1 MKLLR
6 DSKRAAKLLD
16 KDPRR
21 IFTAMYRKYDEF
33 ADDFEFLK
41 MVENVNDSAD
51 PVYTQRSELLSDAEL
66 DYYVA
71 EYSRSGFF
79 GSCSYYSQRKRDFED
94 EKDLPRV
101 IKHDALYIG
110 AVDDPVLKP
119 ELAAGM
125 PRVMPN
131 LKQELVYGGGH
142 WLLWEKKD
150 EVIDILQRWLK
161 ELELSKTAAAL

>member
-1 MKLLR
+1 MKLLG
-6 DSKRAAKLLD
+6 DSERAAELLD
-16 KDPRR
+16 VDPRR
-21 IFTAMYRKYDEF
+21 IFTAIYRKYNEF
-33 ADDFEFLK
+33 GDDFEFLK
-41 MVENVNDSAD
+41 TVENVADSTD
-51 PVYTQRSELLSDAEL
+51 PVYTEKSELLSDAEL

-79 GSCSYYSQRKRDFED
+79 GSCSYYSRRQQDFED

-101 IKHDALYIG
+101 IKHESLYIG
-110 AVDDPVLKP
+110 AVDDPILKP

-131 LKQELVYGGGH
+131 LKQELVNGGGH

-150 EVIDILQRWLK
+150 EVIDVLQRWLK
-161 ELELSKTAAAL
+161 QLDLSTAVAL

>member
-1 MKLLR
+1 
-6 DSKRAAKLLD
+6 
-16 KDPRR
+16 
-21 IFTAMYRKYDEF
+21 MYRKYDEF

-131 LKQELVYGGGH
+131 LKQELVHGGGH

>member
-1 MKLLR
+1 
-6 DSKRAAKLLD
+6 
-16 KDPRR
+16 
-21 IFTAMYRKYDEF
+21 MYRKYDEF

-161 ELELSKTAAAL
+161 VSKTAAAL

>member
-1 MKLLR
+1 MERALEVSTFLLT
-6 DSKRAAKLLD
+6 L
-16 KDPRR
+16 
-21 IFTAMYRKYDEF
+21 
-33 ADDFEFLK
+33 
-41 MVENVNDSAD
+41 SAD
-51 PVYTQRSELLSDAEL
+51 APSSLSTQPSDLLSEAEL

-79 GSCSYYSQRKRDFED
+79 GSCCYYSTRQQDFKD

-101 IKHDALYIG
+101 IQHESLYIG
-110 AVDDPVLKP
+110 AVDDPILKP

-131 LKQELVYGGGH
+131 LKQELVRGGGH
-142 WLLWEKKD
+142 WLLWEKKA

-161 ELELSKTAAAL
+161 RLDLSETSSSDRMESFFIVYI